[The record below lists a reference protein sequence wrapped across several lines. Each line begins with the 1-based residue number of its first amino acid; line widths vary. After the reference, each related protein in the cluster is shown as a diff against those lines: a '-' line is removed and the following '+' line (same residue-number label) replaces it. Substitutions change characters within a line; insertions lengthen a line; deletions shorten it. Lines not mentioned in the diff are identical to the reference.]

1 MMTLLLVGVLALL
14 ASGLTFVS
22 GFGLGTLLLPAF
34 GTFLPLEHAVA
45 VTGVVHVLNGLFKLS
60 LVGLHIEWR
69 VFLRFGL
76 PAIVAAV
83 VGAELLVSL
92 SSAAALME
100 WHWAGMSG
108 QITPV
113 KLVVGLLLCAFA
125 ALELRPSLRG
135 LSFPPRY
142 LMLGGVL
149 SGFFGGLSGMQGAL
163 RSAFLVRAGLEPRAY
178 VATGSAIGVLIDL
191 SRLPVYASALVAVRD
206 DINWSVVQVAV
217 VCACVGALFGQK
229 WIGSM
234 TMVGVQRVV
243 AALLLATGTGLMLG
257 LL

>member
-1 MMTLLLVGVLALL
+1 MTLLLVGLIALL

-34 GTFLPLEHAVA
+34 GAFLPLEHAVA
-45 VTGVVHVLNGLFKLS
+45 LTGLVHVLNGLFKLS
-60 LVGLHIEWR
+60 LVGLHIDWR

-76 PAIVAAV
+76 PAAVAAV
-83 VGAELLVSL
+83 VGAELLLSL
-92 SSAAALME
+92 STAAVLAQ
-100 WHWAGMSG
+100 WHWAGRVA
-108 QITPV
+108 QVTPV

-125 ALELRPSLRG
+125 AIELRPSLRG
-135 LSFPPRY
+135 LTFAPRY

-149 SGFFGGLSGMQGAL
+149 SGFFGGLSGLQGAL
-163 RSAFLVRAGLEPRAY
+163 RSAFLVRAGLAPRAY

-191 SRLPVYASALVAVRD
+191 SRLPVYASALMTVRD
-206 DINWSVVQVAV
+206 QIDWSMVQVAV
-217 VCACVGALFGQK
+217 VCACIGALFGQK

-234 TMVGVQRVV
+234 TMTGVQRIV
-243 AALLLATGTGLMLG
+243 AALLLVTGTALMLG

>member
-1 MMTLLLVGVLALL
+1 MMLLLVGLVALL

-34 GTFLPLEHAVA
+34 GTFLPLEHTVA

-60 LVGLHIEWR
+60 LVGLHIQWR
-69 VFLRFGL
+69 VLLRFGL
-76 PAIVAAV
+76 PAVVAAV

-92 SSAAALME
+92 SSAEALLE
-100 WHWAGMSG
+100 WHWAGLSA

-125 ALELRPSLRG
+125 ALELHPSLRG
-135 LSFPPRY
+135 LTFPPRY
-142 LMLGGVL
+142 LVLGGVL

-163 RSAFLVRAGLEPRAY
+163 RSAFLVRAGLGPRAY

-191 SRLPVYASALVAVRD
+191 SRLPVYAAALVTVRD
-206 DINWSVVQVAV
+206 DIDWSVVQVAV

-243 AALLLATGTGLMLG
+243 AALLLLMGTGLMLG

>member
-1 MMTLLLVGVLALL
+1 MTLLLVGLIALL

-34 GTFLPLEHAVA
+34 GAFLPLEHAVA
-45 VTGVVHVLNGLFKLS
+45 LTGVVHVLNGLFKLS
-60 LVGLHIEWR
+60 LVGLHIQWR
-69 VFLRFGL
+69 IFLRFGV
-76 PAIVAAV
+76 PAAIAAV
-83 VGAELLVSL
+83 LGAELLLSL
-92 SSAAALME
+92 SNAAVLAE
-100 WHWAGMSG
+100 WHWASRTA
-108 QITPV
+108 QVTPV

-125 ALELRPSLRG
+125 AIELRPSLR
-135 LSFPPRY
+135 SMTFPPRY

-149 SGFFGGLSGMQGAL
+149 SGFFGGLSGLQGAL

-191 SRLPVYASALVAVRD
+191 SRLPVYASALVQVRD
-206 DINWSVVQVAV
+206 QIDWSVVQVAV

-234 TMVGVQRVV
+234 TMAGVQRLV
-243 AALLLATGTGLMLG
+243 AALLLVMGTALMVG

>member
-1 MMTLLLVGVLALL
+1 MTLLLVGLIALL

-34 GTFLPLEHAVA
+34 GAFLPVEQAVA
-45 VTGVVHVLNGLFKLS
+45 LTGLVHVLNGLFKLS
-60 LVGLHIEWR
+60 LVGLHIDWR

-76 PAIVAAV
+76 PAAVAAV
-83 VGAELLVSL
+83 VGAELLLSL
-92 SSAAALME
+92 STAAVLAQ
-100 WHWAGMSG
+100 WHWAGRVA
-108 QITPV
+108 QVTPV

-125 ALELRPSLRG
+125 AIELRPSLRG
-135 LSFPPRY
+135 LTFAPRY

-149 SGFFGGLSGMQGAL
+149 SGFFGGLSGLQGAL
-163 RSAFLVRAGLEPRAY
+163 RSAFLVRAGLAPRAY

-191 SRLPVYASALVAVRD
+191 SRLPVYASALVQVRD
-206 DINWSVVQVAV
+206 QIDWSVVQVAV
-217 VCACVGALFGQK
+217 VCACIGALFGQK

-234 TMVGVQRVV
+234 TMVGVQRIV
-243 AALLLATGTGLMLG
+243 AALLLVTGTALMLG

>member
-1 MMTLLLVGVLALL
+1 MTLLLVGLIALL

-34 GTFLPLEHAVA
+34 GAFLPLEHAVA
-45 VTGVVHVLNGLFKLS
+45 LTGVVHVLNGLFKLS
-60 LVGLHIEWR
+60 LVGLHIQWR
-69 VFLRFGL
+69 IFLRFGV
-76 PAIVAAV
+76 PAAIAAV
-83 VGAELLVSL
+83 LGAELLLSL
-92 SSAAALME
+92 SNAAVLAE
-100 WHWAGMSG
+100 WHWASRTA
-108 QITPV
+108 QVTPV

-125 ALELRPSLRG
+125 AIELRPSLRG
-135 LSFPPRY
+135 MTFPPRY

-149 SGFFGGLSGMQGAL
+149 SGFFGGLSGLQGAL

-191 SRLPVYASALVAVRD
+191 SRLPVYASALVQVREQID
-206 DINWSVVQVAV
+206 WSVVQVAV

-234 TMVGVQRVV
+234 TMAGVQRLV
-243 AALLLATGTGLMLG
+243 AALLLVMGTALMVG